1 MYPEQIT
8 CIRVETGVE
17 GGGGG
22 ALLQVIAKSKIRG
35 RGEKMGERGGGD
47 LKACHAIHPT
57 AV

>member
-17 GGGGG
+17 GGGG
-22 ALLQVIAKSKIRG
+22 ALLHVIAKSKFRG
-35 RGEKMGERGGGD
+35 RGERMGERGGGD